1 MRPVRRRAV
10 IVVLPFVLAWA
21 VVVATYAGLRDR
33 LPDPLATHFGAD
45 GEADGFTGTGAF
57 LSVVTAVLLGS
68 GLLTLVPTLRL
79 TKGLGAQ
86 RFAVALG
93 YGMSGLLGYAFAS
106 LLFANADANAN
117 ANANADADA
126 DATRVSRVSLPLW
139 HLGMALAVAVVMGAL
154 GVLLASRDAASAA
167 GPGKRAAAPRLP
179 LAEGEVATWTRS
191 VGSPVLV
198 AVGTGTALPGAVLVA
213 VGSGAGALLIFVGL
227 VCAAL
232 ARCRVTVDRRGLAV
246 ASWFAPRP
254 RMRISLDRIERAT
267 SREAAALSLGGW
279 GYRVR
284 GGGSALV
291 FRSGDALFLTLT
303 TGREFAVTV
312 DDAATAAALLNTLIE
327 RDRPAAGERG

>member
-1 MRPVRRRAV
+1 MRPVRRRAL
-10 IVVLPFVLAWA
+10 VVALPFVLAWA
-21 VVVATYAGLRDR
+21 VVVATFAGLRDR

-45 GEADGFTGTGAF
+45 GKADGFTGTGAF

-79 TKGLGAQ
+79 TKGLGVQ

-93 YGMSGLLGYAFAS
+93 YGMSGLLGYAFAA
-106 LLFANADANAN
+106 LLFANADA
-117 ANANADADA
+117 
-126 DATRVSRVSLPLW
+126 TRASRVSQPLW
-139 HLGMALAVAVVMGAL
+139 QLGIALAVAAAMGAL
-154 GVLLASRDAASAA
+154 GWLLASRDAAS
-167 GPGKRAAAPRLP
+167 GTDPGKGAAVPRLP
-179 LAEGEVATWTRS
+179 LAKGEAATWTRS
-191 VGSPVLV
+191 VGSPVLL
-198 AVGTGTALPGAVLVA
+198 AVGAGTTLLGAVLVA
-213 VGSGAGALLIFVGL
+213 VGPGTGAWLIVIGL
-227 VCAAL
+227 ICTPL

-254 RMRISLDRIERAT
+254 RMRIPLDRIERAT

-279 GYRVR
+279 GYRIR

-291 FRSGDALFLTLT
+291 FRSGDALFLTLA

>member
-21 VVVATYAGLRDR
+21 VVVATFAGLRDR

-45 GEADGFTGTGAF
+45 GRADGFTDTGAF

-93 YGMSGLLGYAFAS
+93 YGLSGLLGYAFAS
-106 LLFANADANAN
+106 LLFANADT
-117 ANANADADA
+117 NADANADA

-139 HLGMALAVAVVMGAL
+139 HLGIALAVAAVMGAL
-154 GVLLASRDAASAA
+154 GVLLASRDAASAT
-167 GPGKRAAAPRLP
+167 GPGKGPAAPRLP

-198 AVGTGTALPGAVLVA
+198 TVGAGTALPGAVLVA
-213 VGSGAGALLIFVGL
+213 VGSGTGALLIFVGL

-254 RMRISLDRIERAT
+254 RMRIALERIERAT

-327 RDRPAAGERG
+327 RDRPTAGERG

>member
-1 MRPVRRRAV
+1 MRRVRRRAL
-10 IVVLPFVLAWA
+10 VVALPFVLAWA
-21 VVVATYAGLRDR
+21 VVVATFAGLRDR

-45 GEADGFTGTGAF
+45 GKADGFTGTGAF

-93 YGMSGLLGYAFAS
+93 YGMSGLLGYAFAA
-106 LLFANADANAN
+106 LLFANADA
-117 ANANADADA
+117 
-126 DATRVSRVSLPLW
+126 TRASRVSQPLW
-139 HLGMALAVAVVMGAL
+139 QLGIALAVAAAMGAL
-154 GVLLASRDAASAA
+154 GWLLASRDVVSGT
-167 GPGKRAAAPRLP
+167 GPGKEAAVPRLP
-179 LAEGEVATWTRS
+179 LAKGEVATWTRS
-191 VGSPVLV
+191 VGSPVLL
-198 AVGTGTALPGAVLVA
+198 AVGAGTTLLGAVLVA
-213 VGSGAGALLIFVGL
+213 VGPGTGALLIVIGL
-227 VCAAL
+227 ICTPL

-254 RMRISLDRIERAT
+254 RMRIPLDRIERAT

-279 GYRVR
+279 GYRIR

-291 FRSGDALFLTLT
+291 FRSGDALFLTLA

-312 DDAATAAALLNTLIE
+312 DDAATAAALLNALIE

>member
-1 MRPVRRRAV
+1 MVKRGVDMRPVRRRAV

-21 VVVATYAGLRDR
+21 VVVATFVGLRDR

-45 GEADGFTGTGAF
+45 GKADGFTGTGAF

-93 YGMSGLLGYAFAS
+93 YGMSGLLGYAFAF
-106 LLFANADANAN
+106 LLF
-117 ANANADADA
+117 ANANADADV
-126 DATRVSRVSLPLW
+126 DATRASRVSLPLW
-139 HLGMALAVAVVMGAL
+139 QLGIALAVAVVMGAL

-167 GPGKRAAAPRLP
+167 GPGKGAAAPRLP

-191 VGSPVLV
+191 VGSPVLL
-198 AVGTGTALPGAVLVA
+198 AVGAGTALPGAVLVA
-213 VGSGAGALLIFVGL
+213 VGSGTGALLIFVGL
-227 VCAAL
+227 VCTAL

-254 RMRISLDRIERAT
+254 RVRISLDRIERAT

-327 RDRPAAGERG
+327 RDRPAAGECG

>member
-1 MRPVRRRAV
+1 MRPVRRRAL
-10 IVVLPFVLAWA
+10 IVVLPFALAWA
-21 VVVATYAGLRDR
+21 VVVATFAGLRDR

-45 GEADGFTGTGAF
+45 GKADGFTGTGAF

-79 TKGLGAQ
+79 TKGLSAQ

-93 YGMSGLLGYAFAS
+93 YGVSGLLGYAFAS
-106 LLFANADANAN
+106 LLFANADAAR
-117 ANANADADA
+117 A
-126 DATRVSRVSLPLW
+126 SRVSQPLW
-139 HLGMALAVAVVMGAL
+139 QLGIALAVATVMGAL
-154 GVLLASRDAASAA
+154 GRLLASRDAASAA

-179 LAEGEVATWTRS
+179 LAKGEVATWTRS
-191 VGSPVLV
+191 VGSPVLL
-198 AVGTGTALPGAVLVA
+198 AVGAGTALPGAVLVA
-213 VGSGAGALLIFVGL
+213 VGSGTGAWLIVIGL
-227 VCAAL
+227 ISTAL

-254 RMRISLDRIERAT
+254 RMRIPLDRIERAT

-279 GYRVR
+279 GYRIR

-291 FRSGDALFLTLT
+291 FRSGDTLFLTLA

>member
-1 MRPVRRRAV
+1 MRPVRRRAL

-21 VVVATYAGLRDR
+21 VVVATFAGLRDR

-45 GEADGFTGTGAF
+45 GKADGFTGTGAF
-57 LSVVTAVLLGS
+57 LSVVTAVLIGS

-79 TKGLGAQ
+79 TKGLAAQ

-106 LLFANADANAN
+106 LLFANADANA
-117 ANANADADA
+117 
-126 DATRVSRVSLPLW
+126 DATRASRVSLPLW
-139 HLGMALAVAVVMGAL
+139 QLGIALAVAAVMGTL

-167 GPGKRAAAPRLP
+167 GSGKRAAAPRLP
-179 LAEGEVATWTRS
+179 LAKGEVATWTRS
-191 VGSPVLV
+191 VGSPVLL
-198 AVGTGTALPGAVLVA
+198 AVGAGTALPGAVLVA
-213 VGSGAGALLIFVGL
+213 VGSATGALLIVAGL
-227 VCAAL
+227 VSTAL
-232 ARCRVTVDRRGLAV
+232 ARCRVTVDHRGLAV

-254 RMRISLDRIERAT
+254 RMRIPLDRIERAT

-291 FRSGDALFLTLT
+291 FRSGDALFLTLA

-312 DDAATAAALLNTLIE
+312 DDAATAAALLNALIE

>member
-21 VVVATYAGLRDR
+21 VVVATFAGLRDR
-33 LPDPLATHFGAD
+33 LPDQLATHFGAD
-45 GEADGFTGTGAF
+45 GKADGFTGTGAF

-106 LLFANADANAN
+106 LLFANADT
-117 ANANADADA
+117 NADTNA
-126 DATRVSRVSLPLW
+126 DATRASRVSLPLW
-139 HLGMALAVAVVMGAL
+139 QLGIALAVAAVMGAL
-154 GVLLASRDAASAA
+154 GALLASRDAASAA
-167 GPGKRAAAPRLP
+167 GPGKGAAAPRLP

-191 VGSPVLV
+191 VGSPVLL
-198 AVGTGTALPGAVLVA
+198 AVGAGTALPGAVLVA
-213 VGSGAGALLIFVGL
+213 VGSGTGALLIFVGL

-232 ARCRVTVDRRGLAV
+232 ARCRVTVDGRGLAV

-254 RMRISLDRIERAT
+254 RVRIPLDRIERAT

>member
-1 MRPVRRRAV
+1 MRPVRRRAL
-10 IVVLPFVLAWA
+10 IVVAPFVLAWA
-21 VVVATYAGLRDR
+21 VVVATFAGLRDR

-45 GEADGFTGTGAF
+45 GKADGFTGTGAF
-57 LSVVTAVLLGS
+57 LSVVTAVLIGS

-79 TKGLGAQ
+79 TKGLAAQ

-106 LLFANADANAN
+106 LLFANAN
-117 ANANADADA
+117 ANANADA
-126 DATRVSRVSLPLW
+126 TRVSLPLW
-139 HLGMALAVAVVMGAL
+139 HLGIALAVAAVMGAL
-154 GVLLASRDAASAA
+154 GWLLASRDAASSA

-191 VGSPVLV
+191 VGSPVLL
-198 AVGTGTALPGAVLVA
+198 AVGAGTALPGAVLVA
-213 VGSGAGALLIFVGL
+213 VGSATGASLIVAGL
-227 VCAAL
+227 ISTAL
-232 ARCRVTVDRRGLAV
+232 ARCRVTVDHRGLAV

-254 RMRISLDRIERAT
+254 RMRIPLDRIERAT

-291 FRSGDALFLTLT
+291 FRSGDALFLTLA

-312 DDAATAAALLNTLIE
+312 DDASTAAALLNTLIE

>member
-21 VVVATYAGLRDR
+21 VVVATFAGLRDR

-45 GEADGFTGTGAF
+45 GKADGFTGTGAF

-93 YGMSGLLGYAFAS
+93 YGLSGLLGYAFAS
-106 LLFANADANAN
+106 LLFANADANAG
-117 ANANADADA
+117 A

-139 HLGMALAVAVVMGAL
+139 HLGIALAVAVVMGTL

-167 GPGKRAAAPRLP
+167 GPGKGPAAPRLP

-198 AVGTGTALPGAVLVA
+198 AVAAGTALPGAVLVA
-213 VGSGAGALLIFVGL
+213 VGSGMGALLIFVGL

-254 RMRISLDRIERAT
+254 RMRIALDRIERAT

-327 RDRPAAGERG
+327 RDRPTAGERG

>member
-45 GEADGFTGTGAF
+45 GKADGFTGTGAF

-106 LLFANADANAN
+106 LLFANADANA
-117 ANANADADA
+117 DADV
-126 DATRVSRVSLPLW
+126 TRVSRVSLPLW
-139 HLGMALAVAVVMGAL
+139 HLGIALAVAAVMGAL

-167 GPGKRAAAPRLP
+167 GPGNGAAAPRLP
-179 LAEGEVATWTRS
+179 LAKGEVATWTRS

-198 AVGTGTALPGAVLVA
+198 AVGAGTALPGAVLVA
-213 VGSGAGALLIFVGL
+213 VGSGTGALLIFVGL

-254 RMRISLDRIERAT
+254 RMRIALDRIEHAT

>member
-21 VVVATYAGLRDR
+21 VVVATFAGLRDR

-45 GEADGFTGTGAF
+45 GKADGFTGTGAF

-93 YGMSGLLGYAFAS
+93 YGLSGLLGYAFAS
-106 LLFANADANAN
+106 LLFANADANAG
-117 ANANADADA
+117 A

-139 HLGMALAVAVVMGAL
+139 HLGIALAVAVVMGTL

-167 GPGKRAAAPRLP
+167 GPGKGSAAPRLP

-198 AVGTGTALPGAVLVA
+198 AVAAGTALPGAVLVA
-213 VGSGAGALLIFVGL
+213 VGSGMGALLIFVGL

-254 RMRISLDRIERAT
+254 RMRIALDRIERAT

-327 RDRPAAGERG
+327 RDRPTAGERG